1 MKIAVLGCSYS
12 NWWDANIF
20 NESVPALIAKDN
32 ANITVYDA
40 SIGGCGN
47 NSLYLRVKN
56 IEKNFGSLDKVI
68 VQLTTTNRSS
78 IILSKKA
85 IKQLGNW
92 KKQHNYH
99 YIDGTTPY
107 WIMLTQGKLKSDDFK
122 KQWETLFP
130 LNSSLDY
137 INSYNTTFD
146 PYFQTQQQ
154 IDLLN
159 YKYGKENVLFYSWFN
174 ENKKSIDLPDN
185 YIGSVQTQFGIK
197 MNKFKIDNE
206 YHFNNH
212 GHNAVYKW
220 LKPSINQLLAN
231 GDKYVYNET

>member
-12 NWWDANIF
+12 NWWDAEIF
-20 NESVPALIAKDN
+20 NESVPALIAKNNLD
-32 ANITVYDA
+32 ITVYDA
-40 SIGGCGN
+40 SIGGGGN

-68 VQLTTTNRSS
+68 VQLTTPHRSS
-78 IILSKKA
+78 VILSKKA
-85 IKQLGNW
+85 INNLGIW
-92 KKQHNYH
+92 KEQCNYH
-99 YIDGTTPY
+99 YIDGTTPH
-107 WIMLTQGKLKSDDFK
+107 WIMLTQGKLKSDDFR

-137 INSYNTTFD
+137 INSYNKTFD

-159 YKYGKENVLFYSWFN
+159 YKYGKENVLFYSWLK
-174 ENKKSIDLPDN
+174 ENKKLIELPSN
-185 YIGSVQTQFGIK
+185 YIGSVQEHFGIK
-197 MNKFKIDNE
+197 MNKFKIDDE

-212 GHNAVYKW
+212 GHSAVYRW
-220 LKPSINQLLAN
+220 LKPSINKLLTIR
-231 GDKYVYNET
+231 DKYVYNDT